1 MQVARMHEAQVQWL
15 QKRISVLMEPTVMV
29 VLGLLIGGLVTALYL
44 PIFQLGQVL

>member
-1 MQVARMHEAQVQWL
+1 VQWL

-29 VLGLLIGGLVTALYL
+29 VLGGLIGGLVVALYL

>member
-1 MQVARMHEAQVQWL
+1 VQWL

-29 VLGLLIGGLVTALYL
+29 VLGGLISGLVVALYL